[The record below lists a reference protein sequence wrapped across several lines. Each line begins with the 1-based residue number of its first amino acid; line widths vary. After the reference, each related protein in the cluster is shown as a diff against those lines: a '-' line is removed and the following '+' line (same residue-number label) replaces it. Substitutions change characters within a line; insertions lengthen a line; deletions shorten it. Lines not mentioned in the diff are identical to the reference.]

1 MKKHLLNLRALLMLC
16 MIFVIGGSS
25 NVALAEE
32 VTYTVSSTSEVT
44 ITGSAPKGSSA
55 TYSST
60 YNTKWQLTGGNKMTL
75 TLSGYAGKKIT
86 GIRRVKINENEK
98 NCS

>member
-1 MKKHLLNLRALLMLC
+1 MRKQLLNLKFLLMLC
-16 MIFVIGGSS
+16 MIFVIGGGS
-25 NVALAEE
+25 VALAEE

-86 GIRRVKINENEK
+86 GLTMSMKSN
-98 NCS
+98 